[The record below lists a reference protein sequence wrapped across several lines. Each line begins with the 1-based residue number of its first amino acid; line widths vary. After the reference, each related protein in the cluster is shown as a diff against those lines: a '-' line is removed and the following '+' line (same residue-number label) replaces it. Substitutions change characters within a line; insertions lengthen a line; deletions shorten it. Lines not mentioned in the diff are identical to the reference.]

1 MVVDSGRI
9 QNHRPPHNNHSNN
22 TLHTL
27 VVEWSIFKTSRVR
40 ARERIQGIAPLF
52 RATPL
57 DTIPT
62 TSRQFTNNITFTENT
77 KKEIIHTKFRK
88 HTDKFGYSPKN

>member
-1 MVVDSGRI
+1 MVDGWSMVVEYKTIDNHITIIPTTHYTHWWSSGRFLR
-9 QNHRPPHNNHSNN
+9 HR
-22 TLHTL
+22 
-27 VVEWSIFKTSRVR
+27 VCV
-40 ARERIQGIAPLF
+40 RERIQRIAPLF

-77 KKEIIHTKFRK
+77 KRR
-88 HTDKFGYSPKN
+88 

>member
-40 ARERIQGIAPLF
+40 ARENSENPPPYSMRLLSIPSRPHPVNFQAISSLLRPLKGDNSHQVSE
-52 RATPL
+52 TY
-57 DTIPT
+57 
-62 TSRQFTNNITFTENT
+62 
-77 KKEIIHTKFRK
+77 
-88 HTDKFGYSPKN
+88 G

>member
-40 ARERIQGIAPLF
+40 ARENSENHSP
-52 RATPL
+52 
-57 DTIPT
+57 IPCDS
-62 TSRQFTNNITFTENT
+62 SRYHPDHIPSIYKQY
-77 KKEIIHTKFRK
+77 HV
-88 HTDKFGYSPKN
+88 Y

>member
-9 QNHRPPHNNHSNN
+9 QSHRPPHNNHSNN

-27 VVEWSIFKTSRVR
+27 VVEWSILRHRVCV
-40 ARERIQGIAPLF
+40 RERIQRITPLF
-52 RATPL
+52 HATPL

-77 KKEIIHTKFRK
+77 KRR
-88 HTDKFGYSPKN
+88 

>member
-40 ARERIQGIAPLF
+40 AREFRESLPYSMRLLSIPSRPHPVNFQTISRLLRPLKGDNSHQVSE
-52 RATPL
+52 TY
-57 DTIPT
+57 
-62 TSRQFTNNITFTENT
+62 
-77 KKEIIHTKFRK
+77 
-88 HTDKFGYSPKN
+88 G

>member
-40 ARERIQGIAPLF
+40 ARENPENRSPIPRDSSRYHPDRIPSIYKQY
-52 RATPL
+52 
-57 DTIPT
+57 
-62 TSRQFTNNITFTENT
+62 
-77 KKEIIHTKFRK
+77 HV
-88 HTDKFGYSPKN
+88 Y

>member
-40 ARERIQGIAPLF
+40 ARENSENFPPPYSMRLLSIPSRPHPVNLQ
-52 RATPL
+52 
-57 DTIPT
+57 TI
-62 TSRQFTNNITFTENT
+62 SRLLRTLKGDNSHQVSETY
-77 KKEIIHTKFRK
+77 
-88 HTDKFGYSPKN
+88 G

>member
-27 VVEWSIFKTSRVR
+27 VVEWSILKTSRVR
-40 ARERIQGIAPLF
+40 ARERIQRITPLF
-52 RATPL
+52 HATPL

-62 TSRQFTNNITFTENT
+62 ASRQFPNNIKFTET
-77 KKEIIHTKFRK
+77 
-88 HTDKFGYSPKN
+88 PKRR

>member
-1 MVVDSGRI
+1 MVVDGGRI

-40 ARERIQGIAPLF
+40 AREIIQRIAPLF

-77 KKEIIHTKFRK
+77 KRR
-88 HTDKFGYSPKN
+88 

>member
-40 ARERIQGIAPLF
+40 AR
-52 RATPL
+52 
-57 DTIPT
+57 
-62 TSRQFTNNITFTENT
+62 
-77 KKEIIHTKFRK
+77 
-88 HTDKFGYSPKN
+88 

>member
-40 ARERIQGIAPLF
+40 ARDIACACAREF
-52 RATPL
+52 RESLPYSMRL
-57 DTIPT
+57 LSIPSRPHPVNLQTI
-62 TSRQFTNNITFTENT
+62 SRLLRTLKGDNSHQVSETY
-77 KKEIIHTKFRK
+77 
-88 HTDKFGYSPKN
+88 G

>member
-1 MVVDSGRI
+1 MVDGWSMVVEYKTIDHHI
-9 QNHRPPHNNHSNN
+9 TIIPTTHYTHW
-22 TLHTL
+22 
-27 VVEWSIFKTSRVR
+27 WSIVKTSRVR
-40 ARERIQGIAPLF
+40 ARERIQRIAPLF

-77 KKEIIHTKFRK
+77 KRR
-88 HTDKFGYSPKN
+88 

>member
-1 MVVDSGRI
+1 MVVDGGRI

-40 ARERIQGIAPLF
+40 ARARSQRFAPLF

-62 TSRQFTNNITFTENT
+62 TSRQFTNNITFT
-77 KKEIIHTKFRK
+77 
-88 HTDKFGYSPKN
+88 KNSKRR